1 MLQNYSISLEI
12 IHSIINHQLLP
23 GNMRKMSF
31 CPNDHTVPVFGILDN
46 VQSFGQNKIR
56 YPLVLVGIYFIMSK
70 FISKIEIAVKF

>member
-1 MLQNYSISLEI
+1 MLQNYFISLES

-31 CPNDHTVPVFGILDN
+31 VLIIIQYQFLEFWIMCIL
-46 VQSFGQNKIR
+46 GQIKIR
-56 YPLVLVGIYFIMSK
+56 LPLVLVGIYFIMSE